1 MNESSC
7 GCCGCTIREGAPPV
21 LIMNPVEMK
30 VGSSVCVWSE
40 CQQGAAS
47 EPMAKRADGK

>member
-1 MNESSC
+1 
-7 GCCGCTIREGAPPV
+7 
-21 LIMNPVEMK
+21 MK

-47 EPMAKRADGK
+47 EPIQWRKEQMAKECVTMKVPKIKMEEDCMGRE